1 MPDSPD
7 PFPSLAMRLM
17 LAAWLAAPAFGAA
30 QAADSFYTDLDL
42 DIMHESSPPTRR
54 AAVVDLVHVRGS
66 ATGRYSWRRATCAWM
81 SISARRT
88 TGFQTFGPFNYVHR
102 WSSGGSRTACRM
114 RRSCASYL
122 ESGMGDDD
130 KGQVLLVSKVGYPGE
145 PGCPVGMVDAKTV
158 EQANGVARGMAAMA
172 LTFDCEADRPVAI
185 GAPDGYAFTFT
196 GAVAEG
202 HVP

>member
-30 QAADSFYTDLDL
+30 HAADSFYTDLDL
-42 DIMHESSPPTRR
+42 DACTVVATDEESGG
-54 AAVVDLVHVRGS
+54 VDLVCPGFGDWPVFVAEGDLRMDVDFGEKNDN
-66 ATGRYSWRRATCAWM
+66 
-81 SISARRT
+81 
-88 TGFQTFGPFNYVHR
+88 FQTFGPFNYVHEVVEWR
-102 WSSGGSRTACRM
+102 VEDGLPHAAILRFF
-114 RRSCASYL
+114 L

-145 PGCPVGMVDAKTV
+145 PGCPVGMVDALTV

-172 LTFDCEADRPVAI
+172 LSFDCEADRPVAI